1 MINEFAGTLG
11 GDALVTQ
18 YGFAGWE
25 IWQGSFALL
34 VQIAVFRG
42 LMILTFGLVN
52 QEKR

>member
-11 GDALVTQ
+11 GDALVAQ
-18 YGFAGWE
+18 YGFAGWD
-25 IWQGSFALL
+25 IWQGAVALL

-42 LMILTFGLVN
+42 LLILSFGLVN